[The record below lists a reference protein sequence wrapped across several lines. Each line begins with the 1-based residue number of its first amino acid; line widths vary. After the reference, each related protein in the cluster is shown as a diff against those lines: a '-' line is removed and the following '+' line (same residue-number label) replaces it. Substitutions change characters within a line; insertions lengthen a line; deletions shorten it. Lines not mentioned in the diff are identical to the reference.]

1 MNMFIAVVLSLLHMT
16 WRCEGNVELY
26 LKEGKNPAACGGS
39 ITFTCKANN
48 TNAVSIVKNGI
59 LCQTFERSGS
69 TGPNNCS
76 HDLSI
81 ELVSAVANPSN
92 PFITIFEI
100 DGQHYFEDEKEEVT
114 VECKDAM
121 GTAKILT
128 LQVNSGSCHPLPE
141 CTYNCSNCPRSCYDG
156 FSIQVPQPCHGFED
170 NVVVG
175 LNYNGMLI
183 QNSDFCFDFCF
194 DFCKDNLISG
204 NLSIALANKCGETLV
219 TSPCIAVELLT
230 SDAISTVIIMSTALV
245 TLTIMLIIFIII
257 G

>member
-16 WRCEGNVELY
+16 SRCEGNIHCFKLLHIMNINCTTGNVELY
-26 LKEGKNPAACGGS
+26 LKEGKYPAACGDT

-48 TNAVSIVKNGI
+48 TNAVSIFKNGI

-92 PFITIFEI
+92 SFITIFEI

-128 LQVNSGSCHPLPE
+128 LQLNSKFLPLRL
-141 CTYNCSNCPRSCYDG
+141 SLLF
-156 FSIQVPQPCHGFED
+156 FSLKRWI
-170 NVVVG
+170 
-175 LNYNGMLI
+175 
-183 QNSDFCFDFCF
+183 
-194 DFCKDNLISG
+194 
-204 NLSIALANKCGETLV
+204 LSSFT
-219 TSPCIAVELLT
+219 
-230 SDAISTVIIMSTALV
+230 
-245 TLTIMLIIFIII
+245 
-257 G
+257 